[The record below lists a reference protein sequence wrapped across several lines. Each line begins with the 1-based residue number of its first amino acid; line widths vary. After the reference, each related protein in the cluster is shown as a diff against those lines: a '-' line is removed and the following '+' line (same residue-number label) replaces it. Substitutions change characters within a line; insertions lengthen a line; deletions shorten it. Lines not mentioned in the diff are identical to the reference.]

1 MAIDFL
7 NNVSLNKNELRQARI
22 ENQTSDANAGTGVE
36 GQLYFNTIDDVLR
49 VWAGGTWTSV
59 SGDITEVQASTTAS
73 LLGISV
79 VDATGPIPKIGI
91 DINGS
96 DALGGTA
103 NAADTL
109 LIYDSDVAKNK
120 KITVAN
126 LVAAAPQGD
135 ITAVTVTSPITGGG
149 TSGSIAIGHAN
160 QANTPTT
167 DATTLAFGATFDVY
181 TDVTTNAT
189 GHVTDHEITTFTLP
203 SSPVTSITG
212 GTDITITGT
221 AAVPVIN
228 QTAITRSDSTS
239 TASPAAGATFT
250 AVDSVTSSTT
260 GNITALN
267 LKTITLPAD
276 TNDNT
281 TYTLPTTNGNNPDI
295 VLTGSD
301 SSTDIINI
309 NGTSTTVKVTGSGT
323 NTLGFDLVDDVTI
336 VNDLTIGGEFT
347 ASGTG
352 QSSFGGQVTI
362 PTTPSAGTDA
372 ASKSYVDS
380 LVAGGLTFK
389 DGFNAGTG
397 ALDGGGN
404 LTTGA
409 TRVALEVGDFYVV
422 TTAGSFYG
430 SVTLDVGDSVIA
442 KLAAAAGTSDI
453 NDWVIIQGDEGVVTF
468 TNSNGGTYV
477 AYGSTNTGAI
487 GAVTIG
493 DVDLTA
499 VDGTSTTTTKFL
511 SKDNT
516 WDVPSYTTNTDATYA
531 IQADAKSGS
540 SVPLTLNGSNGGADT
555 TVNLTE
561 GANITLTRNS
571 ATEITIA
578 STDTGAL
585 GDRVALTGGSTAGGL
600 TTFAYTVTSSFA
612 GAVALDVKC
621 EVITAAGQTVYADIT
636 RSGTTLN
643 VIFAGTVA
651 DSDYEALLTY
661 VG

>member
-1 MAIDFL
+1 MAIQFV
-7 NNVSLNKNELRQARI
+7 NNLDINQNYLEQAAI
-22 ENQTSDANAGTGVE
+22 ENLAADPASGVL
-36 GQLYFNTIDDVLR
+36 GQLIFNTN
-49 VWAGGTWTSV
+49 
-59 SGDITEVQASTTAS
+59 SGELKVCTTAS
-73 LLGISV
+73 PTAAVYTAVGGGVESITTANSTFVNLADSGTASV
-79 VDATGPIPKIGI
+79 PILTASLSASGTPDATKYLNGDNAWEAISAIPGTYDWDLQTDSGAGAKVTVGSG
-91 DINGS
+91 DTVVFTSGNSTLDVTNSGLSTSIN
-96 DALGGTA
+96 LPT
-103 NAADTL
+103 
-109 LIYDSDVAKNK
+109 
-120 KITVAN
+120 
-126 LVAAAPQGD
+126 
-135 ITAVTVTSPITGGG
+135 TAVTAGSYTYTALTVDAYGRITAASSG
-149 TSGSIAIGHAN
+149 T
-160 QANTPTT
+160 
-167 DATTLAFGATFDVY
+167 
-181 TDVTTNAT
+181 
-189 GHVTDHEITTFTLP
+189 
-203 SSPVTSITG
+203 SPVTSVTG

-221 AAVPVIN
+221 AAVPIIN
-228 QTAITRSDSTS
+228 QAAITRSDSTS

-309 NGTSTTVKVTGSGT
+309 NGTGTTVKVTGSGN
-323 NTLGFDLVDDVTI
+323 NTLGFDLVDNVTI
-336 VNDLTIGGEFT
+336 VDDLTIGGEFT

-409 TRVALEVGDFYVV
+409 ARVALEVGDFYVV

-516 WDVPSYTTNTDATYA
+516 WDVPSYTTNTDAKYA
-531 IQADAKSGS
+531 LQADAKSGS

-600 TTFAYTVTSSFA
+600 TTFDYTVTSSFA

-621 EVITAAGQTVYADIT
+621 EVITAAGQTVYADVT
-636 RSGTTLN
+636 RSGTTLS

-651 DSDYEALLTY
+651 DSAYEALLTY

>member
-1 MAIDFL
+1 MAIQFV
-7 NNVSLNKNELRQARI
+7 NNLDINQNYLEQAAI
-22 ENQTSDANAGTGVE
+22 ENLAADPASGVL
-36 GQLYFNTIDDVLR
+36 GQLIFNTN
-49 VWAGGTWTSV
+49 
-59 SGDITEVQASTTAS
+59 SGELKVCTTAS
-73 LLGISV
+73 PTAAVYTAVGGGVESITTANSTFVNLADSGTASV
-79 VDATGPIPKIGI
+79 PILTASLSASGTPDATKYLNGDNAWEAISAIPGTYDWDLQTDSGAGAKVTVGSG
-91 DINGS
+91 DTVVFTSGNSTLDVTNSGLSTSIN
-96 DALGGTA
+96 LPT
-103 NAADTL
+103 
-109 LIYDSDVAKNK
+109 
-120 KITVAN
+120 
-126 LVAAAPQGD
+126 
-135 ITAVTVTSPITGGG
+135 TAVTAGSYTYTALTVDAYGRITAASSG
-149 TSGSIAIGHAN
+149 T
-160 QANTPTT
+160 
-167 DATTLAFGATFDVY
+167 
-181 TDVTTNAT
+181 
-189 GHVTDHEITTFTLP
+189 
-203 SSPVTSITG
+203 SPVTSVTG

-221 AAVPVIN
+221 AAVPIIN
-228 QTAITRSDSTS
+228 QAAITRSDSTS

-409 TRVALEVGDFYVV
+409 ARVALEVGDFYVV

-600 TTFAYTVTSSFA
+600 TTFDYTVTSSFA

-621 EVITAAGQTVYADIT
+621 EVITAAGQTVYADVT
-636 RSGTTLN
+636 RSGTTLS

-651 DSDYEALLTY
+651 DSAYEALLTY

>member
-1 MAIDFL
+1 MAIQFV
-7 NNVSLNKNELRQARI
+7 NNLDINQNYLEQAAI
-22 ENQTSDANAGTGVE
+22 ENLAADPASGVL
-36 GQLYFNTIDDVLR
+36 GQLIFNT
-49 VWAGGTWTSV
+49 S
-59 SGDITEVQASTTAS
+59 SGEIKVCTTAS
-73 LLGISV
+73 PTSAVYTAVGGGVESITTANSTFVNLADSGTASV
-79 VDATGPIPKIGI
+79 PILTASLSASGTPDATKYLRGDNAWEAISAIPGTYDWDLQTDSGAGAKVTVGSG
-91 DINGS
+91 DTVVFTSGNSTLDVTNSGLSTSIN
-96 DALGGTA
+96 LPT
-103 NAADTL
+103 
-109 LIYDSDVAKNK
+109 
-120 KITVAN
+120 
-126 LVAAAPQGD
+126 
-135 ITAVTVTSPITGGG
+135 TAVTAGSYTYTALTVDAYGRITAASSG
-149 TSGSIAIGHAN
+149 T
-160 QANTPTT
+160 
-167 DATTLAFGATFDVY
+167 
-181 TDVTTNAT
+181 
-189 GHVTDHEITTFTLP
+189 
-203 SSPVTSITG
+203 SPVTSITG

-221 AAVPVIN
+221 AAVPIIN
-228 QTAITRSDSTS
+228 QTAITRTDTASA
-239 TASPAAGATFT
+239 ASPAAGATFT

-309 NGTSTTVKVTGSGT
+309 NGTGTTVKVTGSGT
-323 NTLGFDLVDDVTI
+323 NTLEFDLVDNVTI
-336 VNDLTIGGEFT
+336 ANDLTIGGEFT

-404 LTTGA
+404 LTNGA
-409 TRVALEVGDFYVV
+409 ARVALEVGDFYVV

-477 AYGSTNTGAI
+477 AYGSTNTAAI

-499 VDGTSTTTTKFL
+499 VDGTSDTSTRFL

-621 EVITAAGQTVYADIT
+621 EVITAAGQTVYADVT
-636 RSGTTLN
+636 RSGTTLS

-651 DSDYEALLTY
+651 DSAYEALLTY

>member
-1 MAIDFL
+1 MAIQFV
-7 NNVSLNKNELRQARI
+7 NNLDINQNYLEQAAI
-22 ENQTSDANAGTGVE
+22 ENLAADPASGVL
-36 GQLYFNTIDDVLR
+36 GQLIFNT
-49 VWAGGTWTSV
+49 TSGEIKV
-59 SGDITEVQASTTAS
+59 CTTAS
-73 LLGISV
+73 PTAAVYTAVGGGVESITTANSTFVNLANTGSASV
-79 VDATGPIPKIGI
+79 PILTASLSASGTPDATKYLRGDNAWEAISAIP
-91 DINGS
+91 
-96 DALGGTA
+96 GT
-103 NAADTL
+103 
-109 LIYDSDVAKNK
+109 YDWDLQTDSGAGAKV
-120 KITVAN
+120 TVASGDTVVFTSGNSTLDVTNSGLSTSIN
-126 LVAAAPQGD
+126 LPT
-135 ITAVTVTSPITGGG
+135 TAVTAGSYTYTALTVDAYGRITAASSG
-149 TSGSIAIGHAN
+149 T
-160 QANTPTT
+160 
-167 DATTLAFGATFDVY
+167 
-181 TDVTTNAT
+181 
-189 GHVTDHEITTFTLP
+189 
-203 SSPVTSITG
+203 SPVTSITG

-228 QTAITRSDSTS
+228 QTAITRLDTVS

-309 NGTSTTVKVTGSGT
+309 NGTGTTVEVTGSGN
-323 NTLGFDLVDDVTI
+323 NTLEFDLVDDVTI

-362 PTTPSAGTDA
+362 PTTPVAGTDA

-397 ALDGGGN
+397 VLDGGGN

-453 NDWVIIQGDEGVVTF
+453 NDWVIIQGDEGVVSF

-499 VDGTSTTTTKFL
+499 VDGTSTTATKFL

-600 TTFAYTVTSSFA
+600 TTFAYTVTSSFT

-621 EVITAAGQTVYADIT
+621 EVITAAGQTVYADVT
-636 RSGTTLN
+636 RSGTTLS

-651 DSDYEALLTY
+651 DSAYEALLTY